1 MNRSDPQT
9 TKFNRQ
15 THTGPYNNCV
25 SEMFVL
31 EIRMKAD
38 FKQGNRRHQTS
49 PSVLL
54 ALMSH
59 LEYTPY
65 WRRFYL
71 ADYEQTCDVIH
82 KTGST

>member
-15 THTGPYNNCV
+15 TQTCLYSNYV

-31 EIRMKAD
+31 EIRMNAD

-54 ALMSH
+54 PLMSH

-65 WRRFYL
+65 
-71 ADYEQTCDVIH
+71 
-82 KTGST
+82 TGVAFTLQIMGKHVT